1 VQFMLVPEDGSM
13 HTRLLA
19 AGRIKARLPDN
30 THPAALEGA
39 VDSAENVSFLRDAGQ
54 PEGR

>member
-1 VQFMLVPEDGSM
+1 MQFMLVPEDGSM